1 MESPRTRVVV
11 RPCRR
16 AVCHTI
22 EKVVAMIPNRND
34 LSEERLRMTILQQLR
49 SPVSART
56 PKKVKTDAVFVQVR
70 FPRID
75 FTSNLTHRRHAFS
88 PTHTHPHEN
97 TSWLHPKPLLRFP
110 PCRPRTIYYRIKK
123 VFREFEEIFFQPS
136 VEAHQG
142 YHGNRIPATLTWRDI
157 TRNSESFQEAFRG
170 KACTSL

>member
-56 PKKVKTDAVFVQVR
+56 A
-70 FPRID
+70 
-75 FTSNLTHRRHAFS
+75 
-88 PTHTHPHEN
+88 
-97 TSWLHPKPLLRFP
+97 
-110 PCRPRTIYYRIKK
+110 KK

-157 TRNSESFQEAFRG
+157 TGNSESFQEAFRG

>member
-56 PKKVKTDAVFVQVR
+56 AKKVKTDAVFVQ
-70 FPRID
+70 
-75 FTSNLTHRRHAFS
+75 
-88 PTHTHPHEN
+88 
-97 TSWLHPKPLLRFP
+97 
-110 PCRPRTIYYRIKK
+110 

-157 TRNSESFQEAFRG
+157 TGNSESFQEAFRG